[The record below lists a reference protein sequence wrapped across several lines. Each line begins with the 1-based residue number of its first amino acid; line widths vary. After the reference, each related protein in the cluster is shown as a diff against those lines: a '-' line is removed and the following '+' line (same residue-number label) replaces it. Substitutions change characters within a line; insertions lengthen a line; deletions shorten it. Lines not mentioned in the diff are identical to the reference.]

1 MFCHLQYSPFGLFIV
16 VENQL
21 APRVLVSLS
30 ILLLTGFIALYVLN
44 YQTRQKSANIFDEIY
59 FVESSKTLE
68 ISHLGRIGFSKVDG
82 LTSSAGG
89 TDSIGRP
96 IFPGSV
102 YKKHS
107 YYSNNLK
114 KLRTLE
120 IYTFYKG
127 EEDQLYIFMSQNL
140 SHGDTLDIAYNYDIN
155 TKVLSQK
162 VMINFRGKNYRNYS
176 ENPTVVSKTLKA
188 NGWTLERAS
197 KYGDKILKE
206 KVLKDWCSV
215 YDSHYSPSHWG
226 KVKVVNTWK
235 NAEEE

>member
-1 MFCHLQYSPFGLFIV
+1 MKRRYK
-16 VENQL
+16 
-21 APRVLVSLS
+21 
-30 ILLLTGFIALYVLN
+30 ILLAIPLTLFLSVFVTLAVLN
-44 YQTRQKSANIFDEIY
+44 HQVHQKSANIFDEIY

-68 ISHLGRIGFSKVDG
+68 ISHFGRIGFSKVDG

-107 YYSNNLK
+107 YSSNDLN

-226 KVKVVNTWK
+226 KVKVVNMWENVK
-235 NAEEE
+235 EE